1 MVGSIMYGSDGVA
14 GHAAAGTPGRIRRGA
29 PIRAGHGKMSRGGD
43 AMRGLR
49 SYHAGLAA
57 EDQVARV
64 YDGGGMPVCARRWR
78 GRSGEI
84 DIVARDGD
92 RVIFVEVKQSRTHDE
107 AASHVTPWQMS
118 RIWNAASEFLAGEP
132 RGQLTEV
139 RIDVALV
146 DGAGRVSIV
155 ENAYAA

>member
-1 MVGSIMYGSDGVA
+1 MR
-14 GHAAAGTPGRIRRGA
+14 GRTA
-29 PIRAGHGKMSRGGD
+29 EGGGLR

-49 SYHAGLAA
+49 SHHAGLAA
-57 EDQVARV
+57 EDQVAQAYVR
-64 YDGGGMPVCARRWR
+64 GGMPVCARRWR
-78 GRSGEI
+78 GSAGEI

-107 AASHVTPWQMS
+107 AASHVTPWQMT

-146 DGAGRVSIV
+146 DGYGRVSIM